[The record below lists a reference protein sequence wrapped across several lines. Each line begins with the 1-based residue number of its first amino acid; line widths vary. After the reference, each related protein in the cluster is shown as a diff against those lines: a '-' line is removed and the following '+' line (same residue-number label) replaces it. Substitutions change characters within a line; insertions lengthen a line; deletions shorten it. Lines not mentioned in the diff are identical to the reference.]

1 MSFLA
6 ISNEIFFTE
15 TQSPRLGAI
24 VVPNKGLELTL
35 LGKIGTKKVS
45 RIIWPWVNVKEKGN
59 KNKLQ
64 TVETDRTYSITRDF

>member
-1 MSFLA
+1 MGAFFEACFLKIRIFCLLAPSKSMSFLA

-45 RIIWPWVNVKEKGN
+45 RII
-59 KNKLQ
+59 
-64 TVETDRTYSITRDF
+64 